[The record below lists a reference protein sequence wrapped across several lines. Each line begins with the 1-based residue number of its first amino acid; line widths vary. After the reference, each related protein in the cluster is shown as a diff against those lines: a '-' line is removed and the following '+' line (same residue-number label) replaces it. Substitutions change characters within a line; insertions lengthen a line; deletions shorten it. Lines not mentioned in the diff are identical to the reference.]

1 MKMPHLLQAIR
12 ILLKKLNDQY
22 CLRRSLIDE
31 REGNKEDFKRNA
43 KTSKTAYAFD
53 HYTEFLDDAK
63 VENEVPDG
71 ESDYS
76 GKNGSDDVFMTIV
89 RFGKM
94 LTSSDNEIEVNDKK
108 KKKKLLY

>member
-1 MKMPHLLQAIR
+1 MPHLLQAIR
-12 ILLKKLNDQY
+12 NLLKKLND
-22 CLRRSLIDE
+22 LIDQ

-71 ESDYS
+71 ESDNS
-76 GKNGSDDVFMTIV
+76 GKHGSDDDVGGNDAVFMTIV
-89 RFGKM
+89 RCGKM

-108 KKKKLLY
+108 KKKKVIIY